1 MIRKKGKNKTD
12 NTLLEG
18 ELKAPLMA
26 FIYLKGFC
34 VDQKYVQHIK

>member
-1 MIRKKGKNKTD
+1 MIRKKGKKKTD

-18 ELKAPLMA
+18 KLKAPLID

-34 VDQKYVQHIK
+34 VDQEYVQHIK